1 MKRLLLLLFISI
13 FSASLYAQ
21 VSDTAWKKGGKMSL
35 TFTQVSFSNW
45 AAGGENSYGGS
56 GFLNLFANY
65 KEGKRIWDND
75 LDLNYGMIKLDDK
88 PVRKSEDKIDF
99 LSKYGHQIA
108 KNLYASANIN
118 FLTQFTEGFKY
129 PNDSTVVSS
138 FMAPGY
144 LQFGLGIDYKP
155 TSYFSVSFLPLTG
168 RITYVHNQSLA
179 DSGAYGVTKAVLDV
193 DGNVITP
200 GKNSRAE
207 FGMASFIIFQK
218 EVLKNIEFK
227 SKLSLFSSYLD
238 HPENIDINWDA
249 LLSLK
254 VNKYISTYIGL
265 SMIYDDDIILTD
277 KDGKQGPRTQYK
289 QMFGVGL
296 ALDI

>member
-1 MKRLLLLLFISI
+1 MKRILLLYLLTIAGSTI
-13 FSASLYAQ
+13 CAQ
-21 VSDTAWKKGGKMSL
+21 VSDTAWKTGGKL
-35 TFTQVSFSNW
+35 AATFTQVSFSNW

-75 LDLNYGMIKLDDK
+75 IDFNFGMVKLADN
-88 PVRKSEDKIDF
+88 PLRKSEDKIDL
-99 LSKYGHQIA
+99 LSKYGREIA
-108 KNLYASANIN
+108 KNLYASANLN
-118 FLTQFTEGFKY
+118 FLTQFTEGYKY
-129 PNDSTVVSS
+129 PDDSTIVSS

-155 TSYFSVSFLPLTG
+155 TDYFSISLLPLTG
-168 RITYVHNQSLA
+168 RITYVHNQTLA

-193 DGNVITP
+193 DGNVITH

-207 FGMASFIIFQK
+207 FGIASFFIFQK
-218 EVLKNIEFK
+218 EVIKNIEFK
-227 SKLSLFSSYLD
+227 SKLSLFSNYLEN
-238 HPENIDINWDA
+238 PQNIDVNWDS

-265 SMIYDDDIILTD
+265 SLLYDDDIIITEQ
-277 KDGKQGPRTQYK
+277 DGSKGPRTQYK
-289 QMFGVGL
+289 QMFGFGL
-296 ALDI
+296 ALEM